1 MMRCLH
7 PSRRPAGRPLG
18 LARLALSLFL
28 ILALAAPAAAG
39 HDAKKEPKKA
49 IVVAAFGTSVPEAAP
64 AIEKMVARVKAAYP
78 GVPVTL
84 CYTAA
89 MIRAKLAKDGKR
101 VPSPAEALAALPDQ
115 GVTDVAL
122 FSLQTVPGHEYHDLV
137 RTAAAFSHMP
147 KGLSRVEVTAPLLF
161 TAEDFAK
168 AAAAL
173 LGAAPKD
180 RKPGEAVIFVGHG
193 TEHPA
198 NMAYPALQYSLWR
211 LDKNAFVA
219 TVEGTPSFDDA
230 VAELKAKG
238 VKKAWLIPLF
248 AVAGDHARNDM
259 AGKEKD
265 SLASTLAAAG
275 VETKAVLAGTA
286 ENAAVADIWIEH
298 LKKTFD
304 GLPGK

>member
-7 PSRRPAGRPLG
+7 PSRRPSGQPSG
-18 LARLALSLFL
+18 LARLALSLL
-28 ILALAAPAAAG
+28 LVLALAAPASAG
-39 HDAKKEPKKA
+39 HDARKEPKKA

-89 MIRAKLAKDGKR
+89 MIRAKLAKDGQH

-122 FSLQTVPGHEYHDLV
+122 FSLQTIPGSEYHDLV

-161 TAEDFAK
+161 AQQDFAK

-219 TVEGTPSFDDA
+219 TVEGTPAFDDV
-230 VAELKAKG
+230 VAELKAKN

-265 SLASTLAAAG
+265 SLASMLAAAG
-275 VETKAVLAGTA
+275 VETKAVLSGAA
-286 ENAAVADIWIEH
+286 ENAGVADIWIEH
-298 LKKTFD
+298 LKTTFD
-304 GLPGK
+304 ALPGK

>member
-1 MMRCLH
+1 MVRPLH
-7 PSRRPAGRPLG
+7 PSRHPSG
-18 LARLALSLFL
+18 LARIALSLL
-28 ILALAAPAAAG
+28 LVLALAVPAAAG

-49 IVVAAFGTSVPEAAP
+49 IVVAAFGTTVPEAAP

-89 MIRAKLAKDGKR
+89 MIRAKLAQGGKH

-122 FSLQTVPGHEYHDLV
+122 FSLQTIPGHEYHDLV
-137 RTAAAFSHMP
+137 RLAQAFSGLP

-161 TAEDFAK
+161 EQQDFTK

-173 LGAAPKD
+173 LEAAPKD
-180 RKPGEAVIFVGHG
+180 RKPGEAVVFVGHG

-219 TVEGTPSFDDA
+219 TVEGTPSFDDV
-230 VAELKAKG
+230 VADLKAKG

-265 SLASTLAAAG
+265 SLASSLAAAG
-275 VETKAVLAGTA
+275 IEAKAVLSGAA
-286 ENAAVADIWIEH
+286 EHGGVADIWIEH
-298 LKKTFD
+298 LKKTFEA
-304 GLPGK
+304 LPGK